1 LRSASSQGSP
11 PNANAESSATRE
23 SATRQNGKPPG
34 STAPRWYSCAL
45 TELGS
50 GFVGSA
56 PLMSRIVVNSV
67 QTGSTMLYVI
77 RESFR

>member
-1 LRSASSQGSP
+1 MIRLFS
-11 PNANAESSATRE
+11 
-23 SATRQNGKPPG
+23 
-34 STAPRWYSCAL
+34 STAGGFFLEDGVTVTCVAPDTGSFTFPTTVRA
-45 TELGS
+45 ELGS